1 MKKPQHLFFTFVL
14 SMMLAWTFGC
24 SANTPEQESP
34 TLEPTEEVAQEPT
47 LPPATPTSEPEAIN
61 YCLDCHT
68 DKDQLISTAKPEE
81 EVISENEGAG

>member
-1 MKKPQHLFFTFVL
+1 MKKLKYLFFTLIL
-14 SMMLAWTFGC
+14 SITLVWTVGC
-24 SANTPEQESP
+24 SANAPEQDSP
-34 TLEPTEEVAQEPT
+34 TVEPTEEIAQEPT

-68 DKDQLISTAKPEE
+68 DKDRLISTAKVEE